1 MTAALP
7 DPPAAVHQ
15 ALTTAGFTHQPREVY
30 QFGVGYFHAHTYRRV
45 NPTGALEVHLFPDDG
60 DRIELNGR
68 GPHEV
73 SQWQATFSGSAPVPM
88 VIAAITAAVRAMDHR
103 RAPTRR
109 PSTTTAGKRPRGAAR

>member
-15 ALTTAGFTHQPREVY
+15 ALTTAGFTHQPRAVY
-30 QFGVGYFHAHTYRRV
+30 QFGLGYFHAHTYRRERGG
-45 NPTGALEVHLFPDDG
+45 GALEVHLFPDDG
-60 DRIELNGR
+60 DRIELSAR
-68 GPHEV
+68 GLHEV
-73 SQWQATFSGSAPVPM
+73 SEWQATFSGSAPVPV

-109 PSTTTAGKRPRGAAR
+109 SSTTTAGRKNGGAAR